1 MCYLQMSTIECVHLP
16 CLGAVLVLYQ
26 PENGQIADRWDLEG
40 LGDDPIA
47 DEVCFMF
54 LCVSSSS

>member
-1 MCYLQMSTIECVHLP
+1 MCASTLCV
-16 CLGAVLVLYQ
+16 GAVLVLYQ
-26 PENGQIADRWDLEG
+26 LENGQIADRWDLEG